1 MLTTQVKGLRIMAT
15 SRGKFITALSAGL
28 CLFSVTAMAAP
39 AADSSEDSSQ
49 NEDRMTVH
57 GQRGHLPPGYEEA
70 PSMELNHGPDPDHL
84 EHVHRDSVTGTDLSR
99 FGSAYQSSGING
111 DGQLGDST
119 GNGWVAPR

>member
-1 MLTTQVKGLRIMAT
+1 MAT
-15 SRGKFITALSAGL
+15 SRGKLITALSAGL
-28 CLFSVTAMAAP
+28 CLLSVTAMAAP
-39 AADSSEDSSQ
+39 ASQDDTSSSSDQ
-49 NEDRMTVH
+49 DRMTVH

-99 FGSAYQSSGING
+99 FGTAYQSSGING

>member
-1 MLTTQVKGLRIMAT
+1 MAT
-15 SRGKFITALSAGL
+15 TRGKFITALAAGL

-39 AADSSEDSSQ
+39 DSSDDSGSQSEDK
-49 NEDRMTVH
+49 MTVH
-57 GQRGHLPPGYEEA
+57 GQRNHLPPGYEEA